1 MSEQIKVF
9 FSYGHDH
16 HGEVV
21 KRLAQAIE
29 RLSENRIEV
38 WIDHKSIPRDSHW
51 RKEIQEGI
59 YNCNSVVAFLSE
71 YSTRDKGVCLDEI
84 AIALVSKHGMI
95 RTILLEPADSFTP
108 PTMVSEYQWG
118 DMSDYPEV
126 LEKGEEAFSAYID
139 SQAMQIIKLVS
150 SDEIMQ
156 YSAEIK
162 ELRRRLAMPER
173 DRMTRFDLLLQKE
186 MTERP
191 WLDNIIKQ
199 WIEDKNGSKILM
211 LYGKPGAG
219 KSTYCAN
226 LQHYN
231 PRVVASISCDHQSNS
246 FSDTDDIIRYLAY
259 KLALRLPDYRSGL
272 IRLLSDDSFTMKSG
286 KDLFD
291 DLIGQPLGKIS
302 IDGHRDSMIIC
313 IDALDESKTDELA
326 GFLAEYQAYM
336 RDWVRFLITARK
348 EPNIVSRFESFRA
361 IDLDE
366 YSDQTRADM
375 VAYFHRRLDEKLSDF
390 ENRDEFISRLTESSE
405 NVFTYAE
412 CICDNIIEDIDLG
425 KVKELTLYPVPKG
438 IQSLFTNTLDRKF
451 GSTGAIYTLRDY
463 EDFWQEPLGMIIASE
478 TPLPIATLKQLMGW
492 RNNQLRKF
500 RSPLSTLLT
509 ESDGCLQTF
518 HRSFGEWL
526 DKEGTPYYSST
537 EDGASTLAELCFE
550 QYETDIESLDEYM
563 LLNLTKLLR
572 KTKMKKEYER
582 VTGDKAFMKKLSDT
596 QHEYYTNSLFEK
608 AIELADELI
617 TILDDGSEDVD
628 RLSDLSSAFF
638 KKAEALHSICHFDD
652 ALIYFIKSGETDKK
666 LADLNPDNP
675 QYLRAYSFTLIRTA
689 DTLIEMEDI
698 KKAISL
704 YDEVLQINKKIAT
717 DHPKVPEYLYGYS
730 VALDRV
736 ANLHNMQGNFSEGI
750 KLYREA
756 ESILQKLTEL
766 YPENTQYLHAYS
778 SALQNLACTCELNS
792 EYDEA
797 LTLYQKTRSICEK
810 LRELQPDNIEFLYL
824 YATSLERLA
833 DVHSSLYEYE
843 EAYELYKAESE
854 IFEKLVSDFPEN
866 PIYIYGYATTIERL
880 ASINEAYV
888 ESDKALEL
896 YQKQA
901 QLLKKLSED
910 YPGKP
915 RYLYGYTIAMDRI
928 AYIRK
933 EQNQL
938 SEAMKL
944 YDSFLP
950 YLKHLTESY
959 PENHE
964 YAYGYYAALLKIA
977 DVYKIQNNFELAI
990 ETCSRGLNGI
1000 RNLTDAYPEHPGY
1013 MMAYSEALMKTAEA
1027 YEAIDDTENA
1037 LILYEEN
1044 MHIAKLLIDFYPD
1057 DVAYLQNYALS
1068 TEKVAYLLKLEGN
1081 YSEAIVTYEE
1091 ALAATNALVS
1101 CFPDEPVIRYGE
1113 GSVLCDMADIYAA
1126 LGRLE
1131 DAAQYSEKGAHAF
1144 RRLSESHPDNCL
1156 YKQKYS
1162 LTLSETADIYMKLKN
1177 IDHAA
1182 LLYDEVLS
1190 IDNKLTEENPENPD
1204 YRYGYFMSLIKSADI
1219 REIYN
1224 PEIAL
1229 MQYEKA
1235 AKISRELTRDYPEN
1249 SRYPAGYSL
1258 ALERLQD
1265 IYEKLGDKEKA
1276 VASCMEHLDVAR
1288 MLKEKYPE
1296 SYRYLSGYAISL
1308 DRTASLYLKQGQA
1321 KEAKKLYYEA
1331 LSIHELLADKFHEDP
1346 EALYRLAIAMEKCG
1360 DVNKM
1365 QSFTNEALDFYRRER
1380 ELFSLLTQYY
1390 PENPA
1395 YLYGY
1400 TVPMGRAAEIYAM
1413 AGMYEEA
1420 LSTYYES
1427 LKIREKL
1434 ASDFPDVPEYIK
1446 GYYVA
1451 LYKTGCIHIQNN
1463 DPSTGKEFIMKA
1475 RNVCYLL
1482 TRNYPENQVYRSYL
1496 NEIDNIIAQY
1506 LL

>member
-9 FSYGHDH
+9 FSYGHDR

-29 RLSENRIEV
+29 RLSENRIDV

-59 YNCNSVVAFLSE
+59 YNCNSVLAFLSE
-71 YSTRDKGVCLDEI
+71 YSARDKGVCLDEI

-126 LEKGEEAFSAYID
+126 LQKGEEAFSAYID

-366 YSDQTRADM
+366 YNDQTRADM

-451 GSTGAIYTLRDY
+451 NSTGATYTLRDY

-518 HRSFGEWL
+518 HRSFAEWL
-526 DKEGTPYYSST
+526 DKEGTPYYSSI

-582 VTGDKAFMKKLSDT
+582 VTGDKDFIERIFDT
-596 QHEYYTNSLFEK
+596 EEKYYDKNLLYK
-608 AIELADELI
+608 AMTYCDELI
-617 TILDDGSEDVD
+617 AIFKDFTTEDVYGAYS
-628 RLSDLSSAFF
+628 LV
-638 KKAEALHSICHFDD
+638 
-652 ALIYFIKSGETDKK
+652 
-666 LADLNPDNP
+666 
-675 QYLRAYSFTLIRTA
+675 RAYSRKG
-689 DTLIEMEDI
+689 DI
-698 KKAISL
+698 LKTICH
-704 YDEVLQINKKIAT
+704 YDEAMRYFETCLELCEKIVE
-717 DHPKVPEYLYGYS
+717 K
-730 VALDRV
+730 
-736 ANLHNMQGNFSEGI
+736 
-750 KLYREA
+750 
-756 ESILQKLTEL
+756 
-766 YPENTQYLHAYS
+766 YPENSECLLRYS
-778 SALQNLACTCELNS
+778 LSFDKVAGIYEDRNRL
-792 EYDEA
+792 DEA
-797 LTLYQKTRSICEK
+797 LTLYKEAMLVGKKSIEVYPENPEC
-810 LRELQPDNIEFLYL
+810 LRRYSI
-824 YATSLERLA
+824 SLERIAGIYDKQCKLEEALLLYREKSAITEKLA
-833 DVHSSLYEYE
+833 ETYPDNPTYLRSYRISIEKIAGIYEKHNKLEDALSLYSKALDISKKLAEAYSEKPLYLRDYSICLEKVAGIYEVQNRLE
-843 EAYELYKAESE
+843 EALSLYDEE
-854 IFEKLVSDFPEN
+854 IAIDRRLTEEYPEN
-866 PIYIYGYATTIERL
+866 PVYLQGYSSSLDRVAGIYEVQNRLEEALSLYNEELAVDRRL
-880 ASINEAYV
+880 AEA
-888 ESDKALEL
+888 
-896 YQKQA
+896 
-901 QLLKKLSED
+901 
-910 YPGKP
+910 
-915 RYLYGYTIAMDRI
+915 
-928 AYIRK
+928 
-933 EQNQL
+933 
-938 SEAMKL
+938 
-944 YDSFLP
+944 
-950 YLKHLTESY
+950 Y
-959 PENHE
+959 PENPE
-964 YAYGYYAALLKIA
+964 CLWGYAISLERVANIYRK
-977 DVYKIQNNFELAI
+977 QNRI
-990 ETCSRGLNGI
+990 
-1000 RNLTDAYPEHPGY
+1000 
-1013 MMAYSEALMKTAEA
+1013 
-1027 YEAIDDTENA
+1027 
-1037 LILYEEN
+1037 
-1044 MHIAKLLIDFYPD
+1044 
-1057 DVAYLQNYALS
+1057 
-1068 TEKVAYLLKLEGN
+1068 
-1081 YSEAIVTYEE
+1081 EE
-1091 ALAATNALVS
+1091 AV
-1101 CFPDEPVIRYGE
+1101 
-1113 GSVLCDMADIYAA
+1113 
-1126 LGRLE
+1126 RL
-1131 DAAQYSEKGAHAF
+1131 F
-1144 RRLSESHPDNCL
+1144 RE
-1156 YKQKYS
+1156 
-1162 LTLSETADIYMKLKN
+1162 ETAIY
-1177 IDHAA
+1177 
-1182 LLYDEVLS
+1182 E
-1190 IDNKLTEENPENPD
+1190 KLTEAYPENPD
-1204 YRYGYFMSLIKSADI
+1204 YLQGYSISIDKIADI
-1219 REIYN
+1219 YRVQKRYDE
-1224 PEIAL
+1224 A
-1229 MQYEKA
+1229 M
-1235 AKISRELTRDYPEN
+1235 ELY
-1249 SRYPAGYSL
+1249 
-1258 ALERLQD
+1258 
-1265 IYEKLGDKEKA
+1265 IKE
-1276 VASCMEHLDVAR
+1276 
-1288 MLKEKYPE
+1288 
-1296 SYRYLSGYAISL
+1296 
-1308 DRTASLYLKQGQA
+1308 
-1321 KEAKKLYYEA
+1321 
-1331 LSIHELLADKFHEDP
+1331 
-1346 EALYRLAIAMEKCG
+1346 LAI
-1360 DVNKM
+1360 D
-1365 QSFTNEALDFYRRER
+1365 RRLS
-1380 ELFSLLTQYY
+1380 ELY
-1390 PENPA
+1390 PENPT
-1395 YLYGY
+1395 YLRGY
-1400 TVPMGRAAEIYAM
+1400 SVSLINIADIYKAQNKL
-1413 AGMYEEA
+1413 EEA
-1420 LSTYYES
+1420 LSLYNEA
-1427 LKIREKL
+1427 LAIRKKL
-1434 ASDFPDVPEYIK
+1434 SD
-1446 GYYVA
+1446 
-1451 LYKTGCIHIQNN
+1451 
-1463 DPSTGKEFIMKA
+1463 S
-1475 RNVCYLL
+1475 
-1482 TRNYPENQVYRSYL
+1482 YPENPTYLFGYSVSLEEVADVYKTQNKLEEAFSLYNEALAIWKKLSGLYPENLTYL
-1496 NEIDNIIAQY
+1496 RGYSVLLEKTADVCKAQHNIGTALKLYGEASAIKKKLN

>member
-9 FSYGHDH
+9 FSYGHDR

-38 WIDHKSIPRDSHW
+38 WIDHKNIPRDSHW

-71 YSTRDKGVCLDEI
+71 YSARDKGVCLDEI

-95 RTILLEPADSFTP
+95 RTILLEPANSFTP
-108 PTMVSEYQWG
+108 PAMVSEYQWG

-366 YSDQTRADM
+366 YNDQTRADM

-451 GSTGAIYTLRDY
+451 NSTGATYTLRDY

-518 HRSFGEWL
+518 HRSFAEWL
-526 DKEGTPYYSST
+526 DKEGTPYYSSI

-550 QYETDIESLDEYM
+550 QYETGIESLDEYM

-582 VTGDKAFMKKLSDT
+582 VTGDKDFIERIFDT
-596 QHEYYTNSLFEK
+596 EEKYYDKNLLYK
-608 AIELADELI
+608 AMTYCDELI
-617 TILDDGSEDVD
+617 AIFKDFTTEDVYGAYS
-628 RLSDLSSAFF
+628 LV
-638 KKAEALHSICHFDD
+638 
-652 ALIYFIKSGETDKK
+652 
-666 LADLNPDNP
+666 
-675 QYLRAYSFTLIRTA
+675 RAYSRKG
-689 DTLIEMEDI
+689 DI
-698 KKAISL
+698 LKTICH
-704 YDEVLQINKKIAT
+704 YDEAMRYFETCLELCEKIVE
-717 DHPKVPEYLYGYS
+717 K
-730 VALDRV
+730 
-736 ANLHNMQGNFSEGI
+736 
-750 KLYREA
+750 
-756 ESILQKLTEL
+756 
-766 YPENTQYLHAYS
+766 YPENSECLLRYS
-778 SALQNLACTCELNS
+778 LSFDKVAGIYEDRNRL
-792 EYDEA
+792 DEA
-797 LTLYQKTRSICEK
+797 LTLYKEAMLVGKKSIEVYPENPEC
-810 LRELQPDNIEFLYL
+810 LRRYSI
-824 YATSLERLA
+824 SLERIAGIYDKQCKLEEALLLYREKSAITEKLA
-833 DVHSSLYEYE
+833 ETYPDNPTYLRSYRISIEKIAGIYEKHNKLEDALSLYSKALDISKKLAEAYSEKPLYLRDYSICLEKVAGIYEVQNRLE
-843 EAYELYKAESE
+843 EALSLYDEE
-854 IFEKLVSDFPEN
+854 IAIDRRLTEEYPEN
-866 PIYIYGYATTIERL
+866 PVYLQGYSSSLDRVAGIYEVQNRLEEALSLYNEELAVDRRL
-880 ASINEAYV
+880 AEA
-888 ESDKALEL
+888 
-896 YQKQA
+896 
-901 QLLKKLSED
+901 
-910 YPGKP
+910 
-915 RYLYGYTIAMDRI
+915 
-928 AYIRK
+928 
-933 EQNQL
+933 
-938 SEAMKL
+938 
-944 YDSFLP
+944 
-950 YLKHLTESY
+950 Y
-959 PENHE
+959 PENPE
-964 YAYGYYAALLKIA
+964 CLWGYAISLERVANIYRK
-977 DVYKIQNNFELAI
+977 QNRI
-990 ETCSRGLNGI
+990 
-1000 RNLTDAYPEHPGY
+1000 
-1013 MMAYSEALMKTAEA
+1013 
-1027 YEAIDDTENA
+1027 
-1037 LILYEEN
+1037 
-1044 MHIAKLLIDFYPD
+1044 
-1057 DVAYLQNYALS
+1057 
-1068 TEKVAYLLKLEGN
+1068 
-1081 YSEAIVTYEE
+1081 EE
-1091 ALAATNALVS
+1091 AV
-1101 CFPDEPVIRYGE
+1101 
-1113 GSVLCDMADIYAA
+1113 
-1126 LGRLE
+1126 RL
-1131 DAAQYSEKGAHAF
+1131 F
-1144 RRLSESHPDNCL
+1144 RE
-1156 YKQKYS
+1156 
-1162 LTLSETADIYMKLKN
+1162 ETAIY
-1177 IDHAA
+1177 
-1182 LLYDEVLS
+1182 E
-1190 IDNKLTEENPENPD
+1190 KLTEAYPENPD
-1204 YRYGYFMSLIKSADI
+1204 YLQGYSISIDKIADI
-1219 REIYN
+1219 YRVQKRYDE
-1224 PEIAL
+1224 A
-1229 MQYEKA
+1229 M
-1235 AKISRELTRDYPEN
+1235 ELY
-1249 SRYPAGYSL
+1249 
-1258 ALERLQD
+1258 
-1265 IYEKLGDKEKA
+1265 IKE
-1276 VASCMEHLDVAR
+1276 
-1288 MLKEKYPE
+1288 
-1296 SYRYLSGYAISL
+1296 
-1308 DRTASLYLKQGQA
+1308 
-1321 KEAKKLYYEA
+1321 
-1331 LSIHELLADKFHEDP
+1331 
-1346 EALYRLAIAMEKCG
+1346 LAI
-1360 DVNKM
+1360 D
-1365 QSFTNEALDFYRRER
+1365 RRLS
-1380 ELFSLLTQYY
+1380 ELY
-1390 PENPA
+1390 PENPT
-1395 YLYGY
+1395 YLRGY
-1400 TVPMGRAAEIYAM
+1400 SVSLINIADIYKAQNKL
-1413 AGMYEEA
+1413 EEA
-1420 LSTYYES
+1420 LSLYNEA
-1427 LKIREKL
+1427 LAIRKKL
-1434 ASDFPDVPEYIK
+1434 SD
-1446 GYYVA
+1446 
-1451 LYKTGCIHIQNN
+1451 
-1463 DPSTGKEFIMKA
+1463 S
-1475 RNVCYLL
+1475 
-1482 TRNYPENQVYRSYL
+1482 YPENPTYLFGYSVSLEEVADVYKTQNKLEEAFSLYNEALAIWKKLSGLYPENLTYL
-1496 NEIDNIIAQY
+1496 RGYSVLLEKTADVCKAQHNIGTALKLYGEASAIKKKLN